1 MPNYYNAPPYQSPYT
16 NPWGQ
21 TAVPNGYQSN
31 YIQTNQSNQQPNLNN
46 IMVVP
51 VSGQE
56 NAESYPVA
64 MGLTVMLLDYNNGI
78 FWLKSND
85 GVSPKLIRHSFVVEE
100 PKAPVEKKRDV
111 FEVSV
116 SRKEFDVLKE
126 KVDSL
131 LKNLGENEEE

>member
-1 MPNYYNAPPYQSPYT
+1 MPNYYNAPPYQPPYT

-31 YIQTNQSNQQPNLNN
+31 YIQTNQTNQQPNLNN

-64 MGLTVMLLDYNNGI
+64 MGLTVMLLDYDNGV

-85 GVSPKLIRHSFVVEE
+85 GVSPKLTKHTFVVEE
-100 PKAPVEKKRDV
+100 APTEKKRDIS
-111 FEVSV
+111 EASV
-116 SRKEFDVLKE
+116 SRKEFDILKE

>member
-16 NPWGQ
+16 NPCGQ

-85 GVSPKLIRHSFVVEE
+85 GVSPKLTKHTFIVEE
-100 PKAPVEKKRDV
+100 APADKKRDIS
-111 FEVSV
+111 EVSV
-116 SRKEFDVLKE
+116 SRKEFDILKE

>member
-16 NPWGQ
+16 NAWGQ
-21 TAVPNGYQSN
+21 NVPNGYQSN

-100 PKAPVEKKRDV
+100 PKTSADKKRDIS
-111 FEVSV
+111 EVSV
-116 SRKEFDVLKE
+116 SRKEFDILKE